1 MPAVFKK
8 HSNVIAT
15 LKFFCVSTGF
25 LGVEAMDVWVK
36 IGLRPFLFLTLLYT
50 SLIYSLPFINI
61 VSLLIFGFLKDGYYD
76 YPLGYSNCQFIVLYL
91 LLIRQK
97 TSQVQSSL
105 GVCWGWFAV
114 FLSIACG
121 IQMVGLLCLGYGS
134 IPFSNML
141 GDALITFSL
150 FPVMVRTLFWLGNRV
165 SPQPLTQ

>member
-8 HSNVIAT
+8 YSKIIT
-15 LKFFCVSTGF
+15 SLKFFCVSTGF

-76 YPLGYSNCQFIVLYL
+76 YPLGYSNCQFIILYL

-97 TSQVQSSL
+97 TTQVRSSL

-114 FLSIACG
+114 FLCIACG
-121 IQMVGLLCLGYGS
+121 IQMVGLFCLGYGPIS
-134 IPFSNML
+134 FSNML
-141 GDALITFSL
+141 WDALITLSML
-150 FPVMVRTLFWLGNRV
+150 PIIVRVIFWLSYKI
-165 SPQPLTQ
+165 SPQPSA